1 MSDEVGGVGAASTA
15 THGPQHAPS
24 WITLGTMSGPIPS
37 DVRHQPANV
46 LYDDASAIVVD
57 CGDGAV
63 DQLRKAAIPLPAVR
77 TVILSHLHVDHTAG
91 LYGLIG
97 RRLQAHIP
105 GALTIYGP
113 PGTLRVVNA
122 IRSSF
127 DFASGLMSRV
137 PGLTHQLDAEITVV
151 EITDGSQ
158 FTLGRIDVTAAINT
172 HYRYPEG
179 SPEAKRYQSLS
190 LRFDTPTRS
199 IAYTGDT
206 GPSEKV
212 EQLARG
218 ADMLVSEITDPEQVT
233 SQLSRTLPI
242 PPAALAAI
250 KRRFELEHLT
260 ADEVGLLASRAEVKS
275 VVITHNPLTAENMDR
290 ARDTIGC
297 RFTGPVA
304 FADDLDSY

>member
-1 MSDEVGGVGAASTA
+1 MSDEVGGADATST
-15 THGPQHAPS
+15 TKQHPFG

-37 DVRHQPANV
+37 AVRHQPANV
-46 LYDDASAIVVD
+46 LYDGASAVVVD

-63 DQLRKAAIPLPAVR
+63 DQLRKAGIPLQSVR

-105 GALTIYGP
+105 DALTIYGP

-127 DFASGLMSRV
+127 DFASGLMAQVSDFVRE
-137 PGLTHQLDAEITVV
+137 LDAEVTVV
-151 EITDGSQ
+151 EITDGSR
-158 FTLGRIDVTAAINT
+158 FTLGRIDVTAAVNT
-172 HYRYPEG
+172 HYRHPEG

-212 EQLARG
+212 EQLAHG

-233 SQLSRTLPI
+233 SQLLRTLPI

-250 KRRFELEHLT
+250 QRRFELEHLT
-260 ADEVGLLASRAEVKS
+260 ADEVGLLARRAAVKS

-290 ARDTIGC
+290 ARDIIGA

>member
-1 MSDEVGGVGAASTA
+1 MLDEVGGVSATPT
-15 THGPQHAPS
+15 THGQRNPLI

-37 DVRHQPANV
+37 AVRHQPANV
-46 LYDDASAIVVD
+46 LYDGVEAIVVD

-63 DQLRKAAIPLPAVR
+63 DQLCKAGIPLLAVT

-91 LYGLIG
+91 LYGLVG
-97 RRLQAHIP
+97 RRLQARIP
-105 GALTIYGP
+105 GVITIYGP

-127 DFASGLMSRV
+127 DFAPGLMSQV
-137 PGLTHQLDAEITVV
+137 PGFAGYLDPEITVV

-158 FTLGRIDVTAAINT
+158 ISLNSLHVTAATNT
-172 HYRYPEG
+172 HYSYPPG
-179 SPEAKRYQSLS
+179 SPEATRYQSLS

-218 ADMLVSEITDPEQVT
+218 ADMLVSEITDPGQVT
-233 SQLSRTLPI
+233 ARLSRTLPI
-242 PPAALAAI
+242 PPDALAAI
-250 KRRFELEHLT
+250 ERRFELEHLT
-260 ADEVGLLASRAEVKS
+260 ADEVGRLASRAQVKLL
-275 VVITHNPLTAENMDR
+275 VVTHNPLTAENIAK
-290 ARDTIGC
+290 ARDAMEAH
-297 RFTGPVA
+297 FAGPIV
-304 FADDLDSY
+304 FADDLDAH

>member
-1 MSDEVGGVGAASTA
+1 MSDEASGVGAAPA
-15 THGPQHAPS
+15 TTYGRQHALM

-37 DVRHQPANV
+37 AVRHQPANV
-46 LYDDASAIVVD
+46 LYDGVAAIVVD

-63 DQLRKAAIPLPAVR
+63 DQLRRAGIPLPAVH

-91 LYGLIG
+91 LYGLLG
-97 RRLQAHIP
+97 RRLQARIP

-113 PGTLRVVNA
+113 PGTLRAVNA

-127 DFASGLMSRV
+127 DFAPGLMAQV
-137 PGLTHQLDAEITVV
+137 PSFAAQLDGEITVV

-158 FTLGRIDVTAAINT
+158 ISLDGLEVSAVTNT
-172 HYRYPEG
+172 HYRHPEG

-206 GPSEKV
+206 GPSQKV
-212 EQLARG
+212 EQLAFG
-218 ADMLVSEITDPEQVT
+218 VDLLVSEITDPEQVV
-233 SQLSRTLPI
+233 SGLARTLPI
-242 PPAALAAI
+242 PPEALAAI

-260 ADEVGLLASRAEVKS
+260 AGEVGLLASRSQVKS
-275 VVITHNPLTAENMDR
+275 IVITHNQLTPDNVTKAHSAIVSR
-290 ARDTIGC
+290 YS
-297 RFTGPVA
+297 GPVV
-304 FADDLDSY
+304 FANDLDIY

>member
-1 MSDEVGGVGAASTA
+1 MSDEVGGADATST
-15 THGPQHAPS
+15 TKQHALG

-37 DVRHQPANV
+37 AVRHQPANV
-46 LYDDASAIVVD
+46 LYDGTSAIVVD
-57 CGDGAV
+57 CGDGVV
-63 DQLRKAAIPLPAVR
+63 DQLRKVGIPLPVVR

-127 DFASGLMSRV
+127 DFASGLIAQV
-137 PGLTHQLDAEITVV
+137 PDLVRQPDAEITVV
-151 EITDGSQ
+151 EITDGSR
-158 FTLGRIDVTAAINT
+158 FTLGRIEVTAAVNT
-172 HYRYPEG
+172 HYSYPEG

-206 GPSEKV
+206 GPSENV
-212 EQLARG
+212 ERLARG
-218 ADMLVSEITDPEQVT
+218 ADMLISEITDPEQVT

-250 KRRFELEHLT
+250 QRRFQLEHLT

-290 ARDTIGC
+290 ARDTIGS
-297 RFTGPVA
+297 RFTGPVS
-304 FADDLDSY
+304 FANDLDIY